1 MKRSKRYTGL
11 RRPLQE
17 LGALFVRPKLSCR
30 RIKIKHQ
37 KPVVEMLE
45 ATLLPNQIKKL
56 VHQVYQILFRPS
68 RVEVVAPEQNRPFS
82 EPSYEVSQGRI
93 GPVLEFFFHP

>member
-1 MKRSKRYTGL
+1 MKRSKRFTGL
-11 RRPLQE
+11 KRPLQQ

-56 VHQVYQILFRPS
+56 VHQVYQILFRAA
-68 RVEVVAPEQNRPFS
+68 RVEVVALKQNRPFS
-82 EPSYEVSQGRI
+82 EPSYEVSQGGY